1 MFYSFT
7 NHLLSFVLSTIGGLK
22 MNETQLLF
30 SQTLHKLRIIQEII
44 AIEDIK
50 ENTTGT
56 ENEGS
61 FTDKAKLS
69 DFHFR

>member
-1 MFYSFT
+1 MRHNRYSHR
-7 NHLLSFVLSTIGGLK
+7 HLYTLS
-22 MNETQLLF
+22 
-30 SQTLHKLRIIQEII
+30 IIQEII

-56 ENEGS
+56 QNEGS
-61 FTDKAKLS
+61 LTDKAKLS